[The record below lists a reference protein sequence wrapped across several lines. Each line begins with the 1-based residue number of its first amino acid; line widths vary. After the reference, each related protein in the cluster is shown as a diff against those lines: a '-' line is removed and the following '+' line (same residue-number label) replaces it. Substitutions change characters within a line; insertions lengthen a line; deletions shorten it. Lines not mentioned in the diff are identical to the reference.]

1 MWTWIFILLFFGAFS
16 STLPAQT
23 TQAQTPVYRVDVHVV
38 FVDTQVLNK
47 KTRHAARE
55 LKQDDFEIYEDNAR
69 QQITSF
75 SQDTLPLSVVL
86 LFDLTDSVRPVL
98 KTLAE
103 GATEALQHLKPE
115 DEVAVMVYAASAQ
128 VLQEA
133 TTDRALAV
141 AAIEKASRMESEEAA
156 FFNEGIFQAAEQ
168 LTKGKNPSSRRVV
181 IWLTDN
187 VPNLPSDNEVPLRYR
202 RSMPLEKLHSQQ
214 DALKHALETST
225 VICSLVKKSELSDQG
240 ESNLMAKPA
249 ERMLYPPGEVS
260 KYAAATGG
268 QVIEFRKKDL
278 KEKLEMMI
286 DDLRMRYNLGYHPS
300 AQKPKGKYCAIKVK
314 LAPEVKKTVGE
325 VVVEAKQG
333 YYR

>member
-1 MWTWIFILLFFGAFS
+1 
-16 STLPAQT
+16 
-23 TQAQTPVYRVDVHVV
+23 
-38 FVDTQVLNK
+38 
-47 KTRHAARE
+47 
-55 LKQDDFEIYEDNAR
+55 
-69 QQITSF
+69 
-75 SQDTLPLSVVL
+75 
-86 LFDLTDSVRPVL
+86 
-98 KTLAE
+98 
-103 GATEALQHLKPE
+103 
-115 DEVAVMVYAASAQ
+115 
-128 VLQEA
+128 
-133 TTDRALAV
+133 
-141 AAIEKASRMESEEAA
+141 MESEEAA

-300 AQKPKGKYCAIKVK
+300 AQKPKRQVLVRLKVK

>member
-1 MWTWIFILLFFGAFS
+1 
-16 STLPAQT
+16 
-23 TQAQTPVYRVDVHVV
+23 
-38 FVDTQVLNK
+38 
-47 KTRHAARE
+47 
-55 LKQDDFEIYEDNAR
+55 
-69 QQITSF
+69 
-75 SQDTLPLSVVL
+75 
-86 LFDLTDSVRPVL
+86 
-98 KTLAE
+98 
-103 GATEALQHLKPE
+103 
-115 DEVAVMVYAASAQ
+115 
-128 VLQEA
+128 
-133 TTDRALAV
+133 
-141 AAIEKASRMESEEAA
+141 
-156 FFNEGIFQAAEQ
+156 
-168 LTKGKNPSSRRVV
+168 
-181 IWLTDN
+181 
-187 VPNLPSDNEVPLRYR
+187 
-202 RSMPLEKLHSQQ
+202 MPLEKLHSQQ